1 MRPLVSIY
9 SVAVDIATDTV
20 ELFSGFSVLVWVA
33 SVSVA
38 DALLVVVEGPGVVG
52 DDGSDETTTPEWK
65 HLFLPQRWLLLTYNS
80 SSCNTNEQKYD

>member
-9 SVAVDIATDTV
+9 SVAVVAIDTV

-52 DDGSDETTTPEWK
+52 DDGSDKTTKPE
-65 HLFLPQRWLLLTYNS
+65 
-80 SSCNTNEQKYD
+80 

>member
-9 SVAVDIATDTV
+9 SVAVDIAIDTV

-38 DALLVVVEGPGVVG
+38 DALLVVVESPGVVG
-52 DDGSDETTTPEWK
+52 DDGSDKTTTPE
-65 HLFLPQRWLLLTYNS
+65 
-80 SSCNTNEQKYD
+80 